1 MFGLVI
7 HGGAFMKQRDF
18 AAHDE
23 LLHDVL
29 AAGHTDLRAGKTA
42 LDVAVAAVVMMEN
55 SGLFHAGRNTGR
67 NSAGYHELDA
77 SLMDG
82 HTGKAGAVAS
92 VRTIKNPIVAART
105 VMEKSP
111 HVFMVAEG
119 AENFLKR
126 HGAET
131 VNPDTY
137 FIHDMER
144 DGPVI
149 KDTSHGTVGAV
160 VLDRQG
166 HLAAAT
172 STAGI
177 PNKLEGRVGDT
188 PLIGAATFADDQI
201 ALSATGHGEYFIRSV
216 AVHDVAAR
224 RRYGGQSLDEA
235 MDAVLEGKIQAQG
248 GWGGMIA
255 ITREG
260 EIKLGFASTGMHRG
274 YVRDDGV
281 IHVGGRY

>member
-1 MFGLVI
+1 MYGLVI

-18 AAHDE
+18 TAHDA
-23 LLHDVL
+23 LLRDVL
-29 AAGHTDLRAGKTA
+29 VNGYADLKAGKPA

-92 VRTIKNPIVAART
+92 VRTIKNPIIAART
-105 VMEKSP
+105 VMDKSP

-131 VNPDTY
+131 INPDTY

-149 KDTSHGTVGAV
+149 KDTAHGTVGAV
-160 VLDRQG
+160 VLDQQG
-166 HLAAAT
+166 RLAAAT

-216 AVHDVAAR
+216 ATHDVAAR
-224 RRYGGQSLDEA
+224 CRYGGQSLDEA
-235 MDAVLEGKIQAQG
+235 MDSVLEAKIRAQG

-255 ITREG
+255 ITRQG
-260 EIKLGFASTGMHRG
+260 EVKFGFASTGMHRG

-281 IHVGGRY
+281 IHIG